1 MTTEKIYSHRKFQSF
16 KLGKTLKPLHKLF
29 LHFELN
35 FTHLMKIYNGRVS
48 MHCIALFGNGVNSKF
63 VQCIIG
69 KLHINP

>member
-1 MTTEKIYSHRKFQSF
+1 M
-16 KLGKTLKPLHKLF
+16 HKLF